1 MKKLNNY
8 TQVKFGVSA
17 PRGFVAGGTACGIKP
32 SGNLDLGIVFS
43 THGDCTVAGTFTQN
57 IFAAPA
63 VRYDRTVVGRKT
75 ARAIVFN
82 SGNANA
88 ATGPQGFR
96 DTMIM
101 AAWAAK
107 KLRID
112 PNLVL
117 VSSTGVIGV
126 PLNLEL
132 IKTGIDSLEL
142 SQEGA
147 NDAAHAM
154 LTTDPFP
161 IHAAIEVEL
170 SGGSVRIGGMCKGSG
185 MIHPNMATMLAYFTT
200 DAVVPPPTL
209 AEVTSNVVDN
219 TFNTISVD
227 GDTSTSDTVL
237 FLANG
242 ATNIGIEAG
251 SEDFDRFAEA
261 FQTLALHLAVEIV
274 RGGEGATRIFEVR
287 VDGASTEADARL
299 VARSI
304 TSSSLMK
311 AAVHGA
317 DPNFGRMLCAAGYSG
332 ARFNPDQVDAWI
344 GNEQV
349 LSQGAPIAFDERGAS
364 QHMEQ
369 PQSLIRLHL
378 HLGAQSATAWGCDL
392 SHEYV
397 SINADYT
404 T

>member
-1 MKKLNNY
+1 MKKLDNY

-63 VRYDRTVVGRKT
+63 VRYDRSVVGRGI
-75 ARAIVFN
+75 ARAIVYN

-88 ATGPQGFR
+88 ATGPQGFH

-101 AAWAAK
+101 AEWAAK

-132 IKTGIDSLEL
+132 IKAGIDTLEL

-161 IHAAIEVEL
+161 KQAAIEVEL
-170 SGGSVRIGGMCKGSG
+170 SDGLVRIGGMCKGSG
-185 MIHPNMATMLAYFTT
+185 MIHPDMATMLAYFTT
-200 DAVVPPPTL
+200 DAVVPPPIL
-209 AEVTSNVVDN
+209 GEVTSNVVAN

-227 GDTSTSDTVL
+227 GDTSTSDTAL

-242 ATNIGIEAG
+242 ATNIEIEAG